1 MNLSYSH
8 YYDSVQNSIVQR
20 YLAMGHDETAK
31 QAPITRNLLTE
42 ELLKAELSPY
52 LPRGLLI
59 SKGEVI
65 KEDKSSG
72 DCDLIVYTKPIIY
85 QYGSV
90 TIVPYRNAK
99 AIIDVEIHSE
109 RFLKAKLNPGVNP
122 SKRVRKKMKNLDKLC
137 EFADKV
143 LCVGLHGHAH
153 SKVFK
158 WWSTTK
164 SEFKGQTPIFIF
176 YTRHDKK
183 IVSGEF
189 ERLIQEIQRLS

>member
-1 MNLSYSH
+1 MSYSH

-20 YLAMGHDETAK
+20 YLAMGRDETARHS
-31 QAPITRNLLTE
+31 PIIRNLLTE
-42 ELLKAELSPY
+42 ELLKAELTPY

-65 KEDKSSG
+65 KGNKSSG
-72 DCDLIVYTKPIIY
+72 DCDLIIYTKPIIY

-90 TIVPYRNAK
+90 TIVPYGNAK
-99 AIIDVEIHSE
+99 AIIDIEIHGE
-109 RFLKAKLNPGVNP
+109 RFLKAKLYPGSDP
-122 SKRVRKKMKNLDKLC
+122 AKRVRKKMKDIQNLS

-143 LCVGLHGHAH
+143 LCVGLHGHAK

-158 WWSTTK
+158 WWCTTRR
-164 SEFKGQTPIFIF
+164 EYKGQTPFFIF

>member
-1 MNLSYSH
+1 MVLSYSH

-42 ELLKAELSPY
+42 ELLKAELTPY

-59 SKGEVI
+59 SKGEII
-65 KEDKSSG
+65 KENKSSG
-72 DCDLIVYTKPIIY
+72 DCDLILYTKPVIY

-90 TIVPYRNAK
+90 TVVPYGNAK
-99 AIIDVEIHSE
+99 AIIDVEIRGE
-109 RFLKAKLNPGVNP
+109 RFLKAKLRPGANP
-122 SKRVRKKMKNLDKLC
+122 SKRVQKKMNDLRKLT

-143 LCVGLHGHAH
+143 LCVGLYGHAN
-153 SKVFK
+153 SKEFK
-158 WWSTTK
+158 WWNTTK
-164 SEFKGQTPIFIF
+164 REFKGQTPIFIF
-176 YTRHDKK
+176 YTKHNKK